1 MASSL
6 NPILQSHDI
15 SRSRAD
21 LEEREALSKIR
32 VENARLELEA
42 KRQHLALTR
51 RQASLVLKANEM
63 MIREEQESRRAGCPP
78 KDLQLLD
85 LPTRGLFTAHDPA
98 SRGLTRCSLA
108 SEADTSSEKPDYLGN
123 QAC

>member
-15 SRSRAD
+15 SRSRAE

-32 VENARLELEA
+32 VESAKLELEA
-42 KRQHLALTR
+42 KRHHLALTR

-78 KDLQLLD
+78 ADLHLLD
-85 LPTRGLFTAHDPA
+85 LPTKELFTAHF
-98 SRGLTRCSLA
+98 SRCSLA
-108 SEADTSSEKPDYLGN
+108 SEADTASEKPEYLGN